1 MEFQIVAM
9 LFQGIC
15 AQFLAIFPN
24 FGQFDAI
31 QFQAINF
38 EAISC
43 NLRQFRATFLL
54 REVDL

>member
-31 QFQAINF
+31 QFQAI
-38 EAISC
+38 
-43 NLRQFRATFLL
+43 
-54 REVDL
+54 